1 MHKKTILLELP
12 AEIVDKIDQQNM
24 TGDRSSFISHLLD
37 TQFKTDISLMNEI
50 DGATEL
56 RSKMNDDMNNIP
68 FSGELRLTTNGG
80 RLIGDFNINTV
91 EGFDQMAKKIAMLSE
106 DPIVRMK
113 ARKIL

>member
-37 TQFKTDISLMNEI
+37 NRFKTDMSLMNAM
-50 DGATEL
+50 DASTEL
-56 RSKMNDDMNNIP
+56 NSKMRDEIGDS
-68 FSGELRLTTNGG
+68 FTGELKLSIPNGKVLG
-80 RLIGDFNINTV
+80 NFNINTV
-91 EGFDQMAKKIAMLSE
+91 EGFTQMAETISQMSE

-113 ARKIL
+113 ARKML